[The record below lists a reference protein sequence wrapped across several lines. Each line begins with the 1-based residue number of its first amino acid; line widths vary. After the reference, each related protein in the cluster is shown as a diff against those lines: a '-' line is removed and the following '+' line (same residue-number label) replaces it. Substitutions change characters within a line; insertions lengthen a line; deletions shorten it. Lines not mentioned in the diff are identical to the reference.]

1 MTMNK
6 IYLILK
12 SRRFQVLTVL
22 ISAIIFSI
30 CVYAYLDSQN
40 HIYVSFIESLIGD
53 GVYEVKDNNYHIFD
67 EKYQNAIDE
76 QIDELTKNASIE
88 QPVLV
93 YNPYG
98 TNYNAINIYFG
109 SSVEQIEYQI
119 EVEGYQDFS
128 QILKADNND
137 GYQLIGLISGEKNQ
151 VTISADHHTYQ
162 YTFQMPASTSDIN
175 NQIDIENGE
184 SQEVLSNGLYAM
196 MGKETRS
203 NIFLYDNEGVLRSE
217 LIVDNENYRTDRIL
231 TINDQYVY
239 TYSKKGF
246 VFVNRQGKIERV
258 LDLDGY
264 YMHHDFIYDESTHNL
279 LILANKNDDDTIED
293 RVVSLNLETGKTTE
307 LINMKD
313 LLSEIYETAYDE
325 DGVNTYGGDELDW
338 IHLNSLSLMED
349 NSLLVSARE
358 LSTIIKINKIY
369 SQPEIDYIIGDE
381 SIYEGFDKEL
391 DLLLEKVG
399 NFTSQA
405 GQHSVIYSYDDSLE
419 EGCYYVTIYNNNFG
433 NMVTRSNY
441 DWSNIEGVGTYT
453 KGTNSYF
460 YKYLINENERTY
472 TLVQKIDLPYSAIVS
487 SVEYYDGH
495 IQTCSGRDGSFG
507 EYDANGTLIRQY
519 HFNVESHAYRVMKYS
534 FDLWFE

>member
-1 MTMNK
+1 
-6 IYLILK
+6 
-12 SRRFQVLTVL
+12 
-22 ISAIIFSI
+22 
-30 CVYAYLDSQN
+30 
-40 HIYVSFIESLIGD
+40 
-53 GVYEVKDNNYHIFD
+53 
-67 EKYQNAIDE
+67 
-76 QIDELTKNASIE
+76 
-88 QPVLV
+88 
-93 YNPYG
+93 
-98 TNYNAINIYFG
+98 
-109 SSVEQIEYQI
+109 
-119 EVEGYQDFS
+119 
-128 QILKADNND
+128 
-137 GYQLIGLISGEKNQ
+137 
-151 VTISADHHTYQ
+151 
-162 YTFQMPASTSDIN
+162 MPESTSDIN

-258 LDLDGY
+258 LNLDGY

-313 LLSEIYETAYDE
+313 LLPEIYETAYDE

-349 NSLLVSARE
+349 DSLLVSARE

-369 SQPEIDYIIGDE
+369 SQPEIDYMIGDE

-399 NFTSQA
+399 EFTSQA
-405 GQHSVIYSYDDSLE
+405 GQHSVIYSDDDSLE

-460 YKYLINENERTY
+460 YKYLINENEGTY